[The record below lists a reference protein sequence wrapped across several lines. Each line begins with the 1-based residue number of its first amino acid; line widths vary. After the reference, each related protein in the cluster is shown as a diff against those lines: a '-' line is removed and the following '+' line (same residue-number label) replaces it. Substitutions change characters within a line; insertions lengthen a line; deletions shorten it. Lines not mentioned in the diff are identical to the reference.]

1 VRVVVSLLF
10 MVSLLFGADATINV
24 VKKVDTLPSI
34 VVEDASI
41 NYDNTFKM
49 RFFKAL
55 TSDLNVLSL
64 FNVDS
69 HYYTTYFNN
78 TDVLP
83 EEKESDYAL
92 RYRLYAGDDNALN
105 VDVKLLK
112 QSDVVM
118 QKSYTIANKNLY
130 VFLSHAIAY
139 DINNYMGASPVA
151 WMKRKVIFSRLTAPG
166 QSEIVI
172 SDYTLSYQYVIVK
185 GGLSIFPKWA
195 NKEQSAFYYTS
206 LNGKKPLLK
215 KVDVATGKVSN
226 ILSSDGMVI
235 CSDVNDEGT
244 KLLVTM
250 APHGQPDIYLYDVG
264 NKHLTR
270 LTHFSGIDV
279 NGQFL
284 GDNKIVFISNRLGY
298 PNLFSKV
305 IGSNAVNQMV
315 FYGNSN
321 TSCNVHGHYIAYKA
335 RETNNAFSTNTFNL
349 HLMSTQ
355 TDFIRRLTATG
366 VNEFPRFSQD
376 GDAILFIKN
385 YQHQSAVG
393 IIRLSYN
400 KNYLFPLKYGKIQS
414 IDW

>member
-1 VRVVVSLLF
+1 
-10 MVSLLFGADATINV
+10 
-24 VKKVDTLPSI
+24 
-34 VVEDASI
+34 
-41 NYDNTFKM
+41 
-49 RFFKAL
+49 
-55 TSDLNVLSL
+55 
-64 FNVDS
+64 
-69 HYYTTYFNN
+69 
-78 TDVLP
+78 
-83 EEKESDYAL
+83 
-92 RYRLYAGDDNALN
+92 
-105 VDVKLLK
+105 
-112 QSDVVM
+112 M

-264 NKHLTR
+264 H
-270 LTHFSGIDV
+270 
-279 NGQFL
+279 
-284 GDNKIVFISNRLGY
+284 
-298 PNLFSKV
+298 
-305 IGSNAVNQMV
+305 
-315 FYGNSN
+315 
-321 TSCNVHGHYIAYKA
+321 
-335 RETNNAFSTNTFNL
+335 
-349 HLMSTQ
+349 
-355 TDFIRRLTATG
+355 
-366 VNEFPRFSQD
+366 
-376 GDAILFIKN
+376 
-385 YQHQSAVG
+385 
-393 IIRLSYN
+393 
-400 KNYLFPLKYGKIQS
+400 
-414 IDW
+414 